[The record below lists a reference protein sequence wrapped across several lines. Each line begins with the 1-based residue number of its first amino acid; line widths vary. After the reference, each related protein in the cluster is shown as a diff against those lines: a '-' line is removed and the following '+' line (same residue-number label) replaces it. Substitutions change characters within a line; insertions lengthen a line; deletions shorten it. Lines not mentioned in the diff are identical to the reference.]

1 MTPSVVTAPSPST
14 AAGAIPTTRFL
25 LGTPVLEPAPGQ
37 PAWLCNCCRARNFDL
52 DWECRLCLRPKNHGS
67 TTSFMSIAGA
77 AFAGTVA
84 PGTTAGS
91 AASART
97 RRAPAKEEPPS
108 LGEDS
113 DTPALQEREATLKQV
128 LDKLQQL
135 GVTSPLETLKAAGL
149 AGGPLL
155 AAQRLLR

>member
-1 MTPSVVTAPSPST
+1 MPQAQ
-14 AAGAIPTTRFL
+14 
-25 LGTPVLEPAPGQ
+25 EP
-37 PAWLCNCCRARNFDL
+37 
-52 DWECRLCLRPKNHGS
+52 RLHDIVHVDCGRGICWHRGP
-67 TTSFMSIAGA
+67 
-77 AFAGTVA
+77 
-84 PGTTAGS
+84 TAGS

-97 RRAPAKEEPPS
+97 RRALAKEEPPS

-149 AGGPLL
+149 VGGPRL